1 MKSAVDSK
9 QNHFRHEIEE
19 NGNFEFEMKL
29 FKNGDFEE
37 EASLPLTVVVPENIH
52 LGIQIEDSEL
62 HQTDYKTVI
71 ESCWAT
77 PR

>member
-1 MKSAVDSK
+1 
-9 QNHFRHEIEE
+9 
-19 NGNFEFEMKL
+19 MKL

-37 EASLPLTVVVPENIH
+37 KAALPLTVKVPENIH

-71 ESCWAT
+71 EACWAT